1 MLSWLHAHL
10 AMYLQLLLLVV
21 SVLLGRKSRNAKVW
35 GEGLRDDDKR
45 FEPAERLQSS
55 DCYRA
60 AATESV
66 QAFCH
71 SEEGSR
77 LDTQSYRV
85 FTMPNLET
93 GLEACP

>member
-1 MLSWLHAHL
+1 M
-10 AMYLQLLLLVV
+10 Q
-21 SVLLGRKSRNAKVW
+21 KVW
-35 GEGLRDDDKR
+35 GQGLRDDDKR

-55 DCYRA
+55 DCYRGA
-60 AATESV
+60 AMESV
-66 QAFCH
+66 QAFYH

-93 GLEACP
+93 GARSLLIMDTRRISQVVSEHQRKQSTQGRRNLK